1 MKEKRKQALR
11 RALRQ
16 GPGGGAGIM
25 LGGALIPRLAMPG
38 RYNDTWPPLALHCA
52 LYFLAAGLVALAGSC
67 LAAFLEE
74 RKRRR
79 G

>member
-16 GPGGGAGIM
+16 GLGVGAGIM
-25 LGGALIPRLAMPG
+25 MASSSASL
-38 RYNDTWPPLALHCA
+38 CA
-52 LYFLAAGLVALAGSC
+52 IYFLAAGLVAFAVSC

>member
-1 MKEKRKQALR
+1 MKEKREQALR

-16 GPGGGAGIM
+16 GPGVGAGIM

-52 LYFLAAGLVALAGSC
+52 LYFLAAGLVAFAVSC

>member
-11 RALRQ
+11 Q
-16 GPGGGAGIM
+16 GPGVGAGIM

-52 LYFLAAGLVALAGSC
+52 LYFLAAGLVAFAVSC